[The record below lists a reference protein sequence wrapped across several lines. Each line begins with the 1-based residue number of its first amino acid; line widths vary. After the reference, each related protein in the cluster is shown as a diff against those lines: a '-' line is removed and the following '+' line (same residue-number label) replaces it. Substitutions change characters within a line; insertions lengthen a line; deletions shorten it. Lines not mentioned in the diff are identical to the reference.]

1 MKTLVRVTVATML
14 LGASF
19 SVASWTQ
26 DKPLQSNQLKPVHS
40 EGSAPIPIC
49 PQYCGGNPK

>member
-49 PQYCGGNPK
+49 PYYCGGNPK